1 MKEIKKKIES
11 LNTAIS
17 EIQEDEH
24 KEIFNKISEIIEDL
38 SSKIE
43 DVMVNEAVLA
53 ENFKY
58 MNDDIS
64 NLQEEL
70 FEEVSIEDLEDL
82 EDMEDEY
89 KEVTCKNCGKK
100 VFIEESA
107 IKENKEIPCPYCNKN
122 II

>member
-1 MKEIKKKIES
+1 MKEIKNKIEN
-11 LNTAIS
+11 LNTTIS
-17 EIQEDEH
+17 NIKDDEH
-24 KEIFNKISEIIEDL
+24 KKIFEGILSILEDL
-38 SSKIE
+38 SSKVE

-58 MNDDIS
+58 MDDDIS

-70 FEEVSIEDLEDL
+70 FEEVSIDDLDEMD
-82 EDMEDEY
+82 DEY
-89 KEVTCKNCGKK
+89 KEISCKHCGKT

-107 IKENKEIPCPYCNKN
+107 LHENKEIPCPYCNEN

>member
-17 EIQEDEH
+17 KIEENEN
-24 KEIFNKISEIIEDL
+24 KEIFNKISEIIGDL

-70 FEEVSIEDLEDL
+70 FEEVSIEDLDN
-82 EDMEDEY
+82 MEDEY
-89 KEVTCKNCGKK
+89 KEVTCKNCGKE

-107 IKENKEIPCPYCNKN
+107 IRENKEIPCPYCNKN
-122 II
+122 LI

>member
-1 MKEIKKKIES
+1 MKEIKKKIEN
-11 LNTAIS
+11 LNTSIS
-17 EIQEDEH
+17 KINDDNQ
-24 KEIFNKISEIIEDL
+24 KEIFKAICGILEDL
-38 SSKIE
+38 SSKVE

-64 NLQEEL
+64 DLQEEL
-70 FEEVSIEDLEDL
+70 FEEVSVEDLDEI
-82 EDMEDEY
+82 ENEY
-89 KEVTCKNCGKK
+89 KEVNCKNCGKT

-107 IKENKEIPCPYCNKN
+107 LKENKEIPCPYCNKN